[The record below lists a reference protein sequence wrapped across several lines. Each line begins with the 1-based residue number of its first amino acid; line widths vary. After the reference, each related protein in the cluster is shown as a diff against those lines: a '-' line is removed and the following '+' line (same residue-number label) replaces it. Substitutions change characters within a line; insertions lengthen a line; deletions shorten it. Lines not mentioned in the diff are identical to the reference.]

1 MPGKTGSSSKH
12 RSNTIGKS
20 GNDSGAKR
28 RAARGAPGA
37 RSEGG
42 KHPPNK
48 LFTAPQTAKKQ
59 RSRVRA
65 AYASR
70 QSNQG

>member
-1 MPGKTGSSSKH
+1 MP
-12 RSNTIGKS
+12 
-20 GNDSGAKR
+20 
-28 RAARGAPGA
+28 
-37 RSEGG
+37 G
-42 KHPPNK
+42 KHPPDK
-48 LFTAPQTAKKQ
+48 LFTAPQTEKQQ